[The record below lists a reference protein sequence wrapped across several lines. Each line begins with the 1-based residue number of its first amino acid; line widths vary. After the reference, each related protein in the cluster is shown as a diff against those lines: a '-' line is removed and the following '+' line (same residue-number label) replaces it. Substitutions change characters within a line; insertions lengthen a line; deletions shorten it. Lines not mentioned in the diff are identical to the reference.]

1 MENEKGTLYL
11 CATPI
16 GNLEDMTPRA
26 VRVLQEADLI
36 AAEDTR
42 HTRQLLTHFGIHG
55 QLLSYHEHNKE
66 KQGPVLLEALAAGK
80 DIALVTD
87 AGFPGISDPGE
98 MIAQQAIA
106 AGFQVVPV
114 PGANACLT
122 ALVASGLPSTPF
134 FFGAFLPKSRKNRKE
149 KLEEWKN
156 IPATLVL
163 YEAPHRILDVL
174 QDMEGIIGGVVD
186 GGACDIGVEST
197 IIDTTGKEPV
207 ILRPG
212 GITEEMI
219 QEVMGA
225 VELDPGLVSPDQ
237 KPKAPGM
244 KYRHYAPKA
253 PMFLVEGPEAGLGVI
268 RAAVM
273 AEAWGLKVG
282 VLALDETVQ
291 HLPHTARL
299 VICDAGKDMAAL
311 AENLYTEL
319 REFDRQQVDVILGEG
334 VPTQGLG
341 LAIMNRMRKSAGHNI
356 LVYDRGLFRK
366 QSGQVPEFLQG
377 MVVE

>member
-1 MENEKGTLYL
+1 M
-11 CATPI
+11 
-16 GNLEDMTPRA
+16 
-26 VRVLQEADLI
+26 
-36 AAEDTR
+36 
-42 HTRQLLTHFGIHG
+42 
-55 QLLSYHEHNKE
+55 
-66 KQGPVLLEALAAGK
+66 
-80 DIALVTD
+80 
-87 AGFPGISDPGE
+87 
-98 MIAQQAIA
+98 
-106 AGFQVVPV
+106 
-114 PGANACLT
+114 
-122 ALVASGLPSTPF
+122 
-134 FFGAFLPKSRKNRKE
+134 
-149 KLEEWKN
+149 
-156 IPATLVL
+156 
-163 YEAPHRILDVL
+163 
-174 QDMEGIIGGVVD
+174 
-186 GGACDIGVEST
+186 
-197 IIDTTGKEPV
+197 